1 MGGKQE
7 RRTEATIFGSEDVP
21 AAQVNA
27 RLQVDVITA
36 PSSGDTEV
44 VGNVAHGSPDS
55 GFPVKIGMKTVNHGA
70 DPTSVDPVG
79 DRTDWY
85 ANQHGVP
92 WVIGGHPNVRRLTA
106 NYTGVQTD
114 AVLLTVGTNE
124 KFVVTECSA
133 FVDKACTVNVSVL
146 FEFST
151 GTRFAQHPGIAA
163 GSGFVEGNGSGMLA
177 IGAATDDVTV
187 SVSVPT
193 GGSVTVAVSGYL
205 ITEA

>member
-1 MGGKQE
+1 MGKQE

-21 AAQVNA
+21 ASQTNG

-44 VGNVAHGSPDS
+44 VGNVAHDSPDS
-55 GFPVKIGMKTVNHGA
+55 GNPIKVGLKAISHGA
-70 DPTSVDPVG
+70 DPTPVAAS

-85 ANQHGVP
+85 ANRHGVP
-92 WVIGGHPNVRRLTA
+92 WVIGGHPNVRRLLA
-106 NYTGVQTD
+106 NYIGVQTN
-114 AVLLTVGTNE
+114 AVLLSVGTNE

-133 FVDKACTVNVSVL
+133 FVDKACSVNVSVL
-146 FEFST
+146 FEFDEVTDVPFS
-151 GTRFAQHPGIAA
+151 QHPGIAP
-163 GSGFVEGNGSGMLA
+163 GSGYVEGTGAGILA
-177 IGAATDDVTV
+177 IGAATDDVLVT
-187 SVSVPT
+187 VSVPT